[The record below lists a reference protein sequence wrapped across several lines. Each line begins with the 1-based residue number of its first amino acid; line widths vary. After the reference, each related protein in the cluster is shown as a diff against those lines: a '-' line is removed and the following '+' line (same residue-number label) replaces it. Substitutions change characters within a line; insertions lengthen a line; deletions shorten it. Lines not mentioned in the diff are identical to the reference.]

1 MNPLRY
7 PSNIASTDQ
16 ADYVQFTPMP
26 YRSNAR
32 GGPTRGGAGAPAGAG
47 ATPVILYMPN
57 STPSVGS
64 QQDWGRKDFPGP
76 LGSAQRD
83 LGTAIAG
90 GVMDIGSTPIS
101 SLVEGVK
108 NNLNMENNLKAA
120 GSIARQAAL
129 KLIPQQLMGGTP
141 NQMIAL
147 SKGEVYNPNVELLY
161 TSPQMRGFSFNFEF
175 VPKNEQETMV
185 MNQIIKN
192 FKKWSAPAV
201 LEAGMFEIPHVWKVE
216 YMTAGSPNENMNQF
230 KKAACTSITIQA
242 NPSTN
247 MHVAHRDGSPIS
259 TVMQLTFREVDIITR
274 QDQDESRGQGF

>member
-1 MNPLRY
+1 MSQLKY
-7 PSNIASTDQ
+7 PSEIGGLS
-16 ADYVQFTPMP
+16 DYVQFVPRP

-32 GGPTRGGAGAPAGAG
+32 GGPARGGAGAPAATGAQS
-47 ATPVILYMPN
+47 VLLYMPN
-57 STPSVGS
+57 STPNVGS

-83 LGTAIAG
+83 LGMAIAG
-90 GVMDIGSTPIS
+90 GVQDLGSPIS
-101 SLVEGVK
+101 SVVEGVK
-108 NNLNMENNLKAA
+108 NNLNLQSNLANA
-120 GSIARQAAL
+120 GGIAKQAAL

-141 NQMIAL
+141 NQMLAL

-175 VPKNEQETMV
+175 VPKSEQETSM
-185 MNQIIKN
+185 MNQIIRN
-192 FKKWSAPAV
+192 FKIWSAPDA
-201 LEAGMFEIPHVWKVE
+201 LESGMFEIPHVWKVE

-247 MHVAHRDGSPIS
+247 MHVAHGDGAPIS

-274 QDQDESRGQGF
+274 EDQEDGNGGQGL